1 MNASLKKKKSHQLS
15 KVIKKVNGIEIS
27 AIEIQI
33 RKIIIIEITVPIKS
47 LLKSI
52 KTYYDLQE
60 NFINYNIIKYKLNL
74 FIIE

>member
-27 AIEIQI
+27 AIEIYT
-33 RKIIIIEITVPIKS
+33 RKIIIIKIIEPIKS

-52 KTYYDLQE
+52 KTYYDL
-60 NFINYNIIKYKLNL
+60 
-74 FIIE
+74 